1 MDKIRS
7 FFIINLTIRFHM
19 VSVVHCI
26 PFHLQEERMDLSSM
40 LSYYLNLDPKQ
51 GTIIQK

>member
-7 FFIINLTIRFHM
+7 FLIINLTVWFLM

-26 PFHLQEERMDLSSM
+26 PFHLQEERMDSSPM
-40 LSYYLNLDPKQ
+40 LS
-51 GTIIQK
+51 